1 MWRPRGLGANSAARA
16 IAAQETV
23 VPGRLQ
29 WRAMEVV
36 GSFKH
41 SEVFKEMIFT
51 FAVVGSGGC
60 TRGFGSGD
68 RRGG

>member
-16 IAAQETV
+16 IAAQETGAGEIAV
-23 VPGRLQ
+23 G
-29 WRAMEVV
+29 AMEVV
-36 GSFKH
+36 GSFKY

-60 TRGFGSGD
+60 TRGFGGGD